1 MQITKYEIN
10 KIGKEIPKYKF
21 WLGVFNNLCPLW
33 SKIIVGVFLTK
44 VLVLDDTVEVLLLV
58 FGDGNDFDFLVGE
71 FFFFLKRYF

>member
-10 KIGKEIPKYKF
+10 KIGKEISKYKF
-21 WLGVFNNLCPLW
+21 WLGLFNNLCPLW